1 MQGLS
6 CYAFIVNFVSTGAC
20 SVLWVYQFVCIQA
33 GRKKERNNE
42 KRKRKA
48 MNRQIQDNLWWV
60 SVISSAYV
68 N

>member
-1 MQGLS
+1 MQ
-6 CYAFIVNFVSTGAC
+6 
-20 SVLWVYQFVCIQA
+20 

-60 SVISSAYV
+60 LPVASGGLLLIFGITYFYATRPIPPLPESVHDSFTKLD
-68 N
+68 